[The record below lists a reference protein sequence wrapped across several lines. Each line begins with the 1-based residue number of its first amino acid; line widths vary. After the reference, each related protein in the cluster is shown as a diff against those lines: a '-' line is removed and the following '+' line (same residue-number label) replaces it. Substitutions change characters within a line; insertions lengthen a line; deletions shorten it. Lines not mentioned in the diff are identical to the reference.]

1 MLETLTKGP
10 QFLRDQ
16 LPESVASYV
25 WYGILGV
32 GALLV
37 LVVLLKILGA
47 IFGGRKAKASAK
59 IPNLKEDLADYPALK
74 SSTGDRQLRI
84 EGVPVRL
91 RLVVVAPGGSE
102 AEANLDDL
110 AKMLDRV
117 VSGLGTI
124 YTHDKPRVR
133 EWPVQ
138 LSFEGFSN
146 HFHRQTIIPDEA
158 DGEQSVWVVLAGRAK
173 LGKFQVFIGLALQ
186 AIKPT
191 TIGRKTIEAHEWDS
205 VLRVR
210 VRD

>member
-1 MLETLTKGP
+1 MDALTKGP
-10 QFLRDQ
+10 EFLRNL
-16 LPESVASYV
+16 LPEGIASYV
-25 WYGILGV
+25 WCGILGL
-32 GALLV
+32 GSLLA
-37 LVVLLKILGA
+37 LVVLLKIFGLL
-47 IFGGRKAKASAK
+47 FGGRRAKASAK
-59 IPNLKEDLADYPALK
+59 IPKLTENLAEYPPLK

-91 RLVVVAPGGSE
+91 RLVVVAPGGTE

-117 VSGLGTI
+117 VSGLGDI
-124 YTHDKPRVR
+124 YKHDKPRVR

-138 LSFEGFSN
+138 LSFEGFAN
-146 HFHRQTIIPDEA
+146 HFHRQTLIPNET

-205 VLRVR
+205 VIRVR